1 MEGPMRCTILC
12 LLVALSYLSAQDAV
26 KPNDGRKNVAHQV
39 VAITGK
45 ETLGPAEVSV
55 AINPTNPDQVRAVS
69 YTLRG
74 SLLCASDDG
83 GNTWKNSPFPQV
95 GNTRQ
100 QGDDLLVY
108 GRDGSL
114 YHACIRFVGIRMKK
128 PRRAE
133 NGIFVHAFRD
143 DKWSIAVPVIDH
155 INTVEPFE
163 DKPWMAVDNSTKTS
177 KGNVYIGW
185 TRFDEYG
192 SKEPDKKSH
201 LYISRSTNQGKTF
214 YPGERISDMAG
225 DCLDSGNTIMGGM
238 PAVGSQGEVYI
249 VWSGPEGIMLDRS
262 LDAGLTFGKD
272 IQVSKH
278 PGGWDQSIDGTTRA
292 NGLPIIGTDLS
303 TGPNQGSIYIT
314 WGDNR
319 LGDIDIFS
327 AYSRDQGKTWSVP
340 LRVNNDAQ
348 KNGRPQFF
356 PWLAVDPADGSI
368 NILYYDRRGETGTK
382 TTVTLARSID
392 GGKSFTNFTVNQ
404 PYFECSSI
412 MFFGDYIGIAAH
424 QGRVV
429 GVYSQFTSKT
439 SLALSAA
446 LFRFKPG
453 TLEVE

>member
-1 MEGPMRCTILC
+1 MRCAI
-12 LLVALSYLSAQDAV
+12 LLVLITLSIVSAQDA
-26 KPNDGRKNVAHQV
+26 PRPDDGRKVIPHQV

-69 YTLRG
+69 YSLRG
-74 SLLCASDDG
+74 SLLCSSDDG
-83 GNTWKNSPFPQV
+83 GKTWKNSPFPQP

-108 GRDGSL
+108 GSDGSL
-114 YHACIRFVGIRMKK
+114 YHACIRFVGIRQKK

-133 NGIFVHAFRD
+133 NGIFVHSFRD
-143 DKWSIAVPVIDH
+143 DKWSAAVPVIDH
-155 INTVEPFE
+155 INTVQPFE
-163 DKPWMAVDNSTKTS
+163 DKPWIAVDNSATKS
-177 KGNVYIGW
+177 KGTVYIGW

-201 LYISRSTNQGKTF
+201 LYISRSTNAGTSF
-214 YPGERISDMAG
+214 LPGERISDVSG

-238 PAVGSQGEVYI
+238 PAVGPHGEVYI

-262 LDAGLTFGKD
+262 LDAGVTFGKD
-272 IQVSKH
+272 ILVSKH
-278 PGGWDQSIDGTTRA
+278 PGGWDQPVDGTTRA
-292 NGLPIIGTDLS
+292 NGLPIIGVDSS
-303 TGPNQGSIYIT
+303 TGPNKGSLYVA

-319 LGDIDIFS
+319 LGDMDIYC
-327 AYSRDQGKTWSVP
+327 AYSRDQGKTWSAP
-340 LRVNNDAQ
+340 LRVNNDAE

-368 NILYYDRRGETGTK
+368 NVLFYDRRGETGTK

-392 GGKSFTNFTVNQ
+392 GGKSFTNFTINQ
-404 PYFECSSI
+404 PYFECSNS
-412 MFFGDYIGIAAH
+412 MFFGDYIGVAAH
-424 QGRVV
+424 QGRIV
-429 GVYSQFTSKT
+429 GVYSHFTSKT
-439 SLALSAA
+439 SLALAAA